1 MAIRSS
7 WNSELTSRV
16 GFLTHPIQNSLYA
29 AREWV
34 QHSANAS
41 GDVDVAG
48 TFGGKFENCWPR
60 GGACHRRR
68 YTQLLSSTSLSSSS
82 SSVVVVRRSC
92 GVFTRRRRRFIA
104 GWVLLGEWGEWGWR
118 GGKGAGRA
126 TLAFCC
132 CCSRQCFAYCLCHH
146 THIYRVDQNRDE

>member
-7 WNSELTSRV
+7 WNPELTSRV

-82 SSVVVVRRSC
+82 SVVVVRRSC

-104 GWVLLGEWGEWGWR
+104 GWVLLGEWGEWGWG
-118 GGKGAGRA
+118 GGKGGRPGNFGVVLLLQQA
-126 TLAFCC
+126 VFRLLFVPP
-132 CCSRQCFAYCLCHH
+132 H
-146 THIYRVDQNRDE
+146 TYL

>member
-7 WNSELTSRV
+7 WNTELTSRV

-82 SSVVVVRRSC
+82 SSSVVVVRRSC

-118 GGKGAGRA
+118 GGKGGRPGNFGVLLLLQQA
-126 TLAFCC
+126 VFRLLFVPP
-132 CCSRQCFAYCLCHH
+132 H
-146 THIYRVDQNRDE
+146 TYL